1 MKENAENHKTET
13 QLQGAIDSC
22 KHAITVLS
30 KHNPDF
36 AQIRA
41 VVQRLGSLPE
51 RYVAESSLSGNQIVT
66 FKGFLQKGATAT
78 SFLSIPGMQS
88 YGSQSGQIFGILK
101 QMKEDFEKDLKELQ
115 DDEAKAV
122 EEFNSL
128 KGAKEGEMAAGTKQ
142 IEQADADLAEFAEK
156 HAQAEEQLADTEEQV
171 AKDKEFLANLKK
183 KCAAA
188 DKEYQERTKARLEE
202 IQGVTDTIGFLNSD
216 EAHAM
221 FDNTVNTAFVQKK
234 AVKKADSVSFE
245 RAEMKMRR
253 AKVVKSLEALAERTQ
268 SPRIVMLVTAAH
280 LDAFTKVKAE
290 IDKMIAEL
298 KAQQADEVKEREF
311 CIKELNKNNLTLEE
325 KYDEQANLMS
335 KQEDLESTI
344 DQLTKDIKE
353 KKAEIVDIQT
363 QMKRGSED
371 REAENA
377 DYQTTVADQRVTQMI
392 LAKALDRMKEVYAF
406 MQKRAAPHTQTSA
419 TDTDPGSGPAR
430 FGKKGGSQ
438 NAGGAKV
445 ITMIEEVIAES
456 KKTEA
461 EAIAAEQDSQTA
473 YENFMKD
480 SNKCITEYTK
490 AITNMSADLGKAK
503 EELVATKEDLAANGV
518 ELEDL
523 HATEASLHKSCDFL
537 LKNFEVRQAARLD
550 EIDGLNEAKAILSGA
565 GR

>member
-41 VVQRLGSLPE
+41 VVQRLGSLSE

-221 FDNTVNTAFVQKK
+221 FGNTTNTAFVQKK

-253 AKVVKSLEALAERTQ
+253 AKVVKSLEALAERSQ

-298 KAQQADEVKEREF
+298 KTQQADEVKERDF

-325 KYDEQANLMS
+325 KYDEQANLIS
-335 KQEDLESTI
+335 KEEDLTATI
-344 DQLTKDIKE
+344 EQLTKSIKE
-353 KKAEIVDIQT
+353 KKAEIKDMQT
-363 QMKRGSED
+363 QMKRDSED

-377 DYQTTVADQRVTQMI
+377 DFQQTAADQRVTQMI
-392 LAKALDRMKEVYAF
+392 LSKALDRMKQVYALL
-406 MQKRAAPHTQTSA
+406 QKRAPHIQTSA
-419 TDTDPGSGPAR
+419 TDTDPGNGPAR
-430 FGKKGGSQ
+430 FGKYEQ
-438 NAGGAKV
+438 NAGGNKV

-461 EAIAAEQDSQTA
+461 EAIAGEQDSQQA

-480 SNKCITEYTK
+480 SNDSIMEYTK

-503 EELVATKEDLAANGV
+503 EELVMTKEALAANSV
-518 ELEDL
+518 ELQDL
-523 HATEASLHKSCDFL
+523 HDTEASLHKSCDYL
-537 LKNFEVRQAARLD
+537 LKNFETRQAARLN

-565 GR
+565 